1 MAGCGV
7 CGSLYVIPQRDPQES
22 RERLRF
28 RVLFGDAVPQ
38 YYSGVSHWGAGHTK
52 ISFQQKEYQLFN
64 MIMESH
70 ITFGNYKEGDSGSS
84 NFPLSRFLESTPS
97 DISQKIIPVTD
108 DSLKILD
115 GTYVL
120 FVSELYTREQTEG
133 EYDYLNYID
142 IKIGKIHRLN
152 LSQKMIHYEFTLLH
166 DFGERLVSSDIELS
180 QALDVD
186 SGNFGLTRTHW
197 AIKDKKLISVLGNIN
212 KALVPPIII
221 PTGLVITNTKLGTV
235 GEYRKIDVRIDNLQD
250 YIKLILEM
258 KASDEDET
266 FYRGHSDHEYRLE
279 PSILRKDKES
289 GEFTHYYNER
299 NLNSEMLTVQ
309 PGEFSSDKYML
320 DKLVRMQ
327 HFGLPTRLLDLTYNP
342 LVALY
347 FACSSIKKDDK
358 GGEIDGEVI
367 ILKTKKLEVKF
378 FDSDTV
384 SCITNLSNLSMKQKD
399 ELNTAIKYSIY
410 QTEKHYKGQEQTDY
424 YRENVL
430 DTFNE
435 VGVCGHLLHYIKNEK
450 PYFKDIINPFDL
462 GRVLFVRAKIS
473 NARIASQSG
482 AFLLF
487 GMDAVLQESG
497 DSEVSVRRISVTN
510 KKYIMEQLSI
520 LNIHASTIYPSLE
533 KSAEEIKNKYHMK

>member
-1 MAGCGV
+1 
-7 CGSLYVIPQRDPQES
+7 
-22 RERLRF
+22 
-28 RVLFGDAVPQ
+28 
-38 YYSGVSHWGAGHTK
+38 
-52 ISFQQKEYQLFN
+52 

-70 ITFGNYKEGDSGSS
+70 NTDWLIAEGDRGSS
-84 NFPLSRFLESTPS
+84 NFPLSRFLESTS
-97 DISQKIIPVTD
+97 LDISQKIVPVTD
-108 DSLKILD
+108 DSLKILED
-115 GTYVL
+115 TYVL
-120 FVSELYTREQTEG
+120 FVSELYTREQKEG
-133 EYDYLNYID
+133 ANDNFNYID

-152 LSQKMIHYEFTLLH
+152 LSNKMVHYEFTLLY
-166 DFGERLVSSDIELS
+166 DYGERHVISDIFLS

-197 AIKDKKLISVLGNIN
+197 AIKSKELDKVLKDIN
-212 KALVPPIII
+212 KSLMQPIDI
-221 PTGLVITNTKLGTV
+221 PLELDIKVTELGAI
-235 GEYRKIDVRIDNLQD
+235 GSHRNNKEIIDNLQD
-250 YIKLILEM
+250 YIKLILGVDPRE
-258 KASDEDET
+258 EYET
-266 FYRGHSDHEYRLE
+266 FYRGHSDHKYRLE
-279 PSILRKDKES
+279 PSILRKDKDS
-289 GEFTHYYNER
+289 GEYTHYFNER

-347 FACSSIKKDDK
+347 FACCSIKKDDK
-358 GGEIDGEVI
+358 GKEIDGEVI
-367 ILKTKKLEVKF
+367 ILKTKKTEVKF

-399 ELNTAIKYSIY
+399 ELAQAIVSSRGVADHAYSGM
-410 QTEKHYKGQEQTDY
+410 EKTDY
-424 YRENVL
+424 YRKKL
-430 DTFNE
+430 ISSFNE
-435 VGVCGHLLHYIKNEK
+435 DRVCGHLLHYIKNEK

-462 GRVLFVRAKIS
+462 GRVLFVRGKIS
-473 NARIASQSG
+473 NTRIASQSG

-510 KKYIMEQLSI
+510 KKHIMEQLSI

>member
-1 MAGCGV
+1 
-7 CGSLYVIPQRDPQES
+7 
-22 RERLRF
+22 
-28 RVLFGDAVPQ
+28 
-38 YYSGVSHWGAGHTK
+38 
-52 ISFQQKEYQLFN
+52 

-70 ITFGNYKEGDSGSS
+70 NPFGDFNEGDPGSS
-84 NFPLSRFLESTPS
+84 NFPLSRFLESTPL
-97 DISQKIIPVTD
+97 DISQKIVPVTD
-108 DSLKILD
+108 DSLKILEETD
-115 GTYVL
+115 VL

-133 EYDYLNYID
+133 ECDYLNYID

-166 DFGERLVSSDIELS
+166 DYGERLVSSDIELS
-180 QALDVD
+180 KALDVD

-197 AIKDKKLISVLGNIN
+197 AIKDKKLVTVLGNIN
-212 KALVPPIII
+212 KALVQPIVI
-221 PTGLVITNTKLGTV
+221 PTGLVITNTILGTV
-235 GEYRKIDVRIDNLQD
+235 GEYRKIDERIDNLQD
-250 YIKLILEM
+250 YIKLILDM
-258 KASDEDET
+258 KPSDEDET

-279 PSILRKDKES
+279 PSILRKDKKS

-347 FACSSIKKDDK
+347 FACCSIKKDDEGK
-358 GGEIDGEVI
+358 EIDGEVI
-367 ILKTKKLEVKF
+367 ILKTKKSEVKF

-384 SCITNLSNLSMKQKD
+384 SCITNLSNLSMKQKE
-399 ELNTAIKYSIY
+399 ELAQAIERSRGAANHSYPGMDKS
-410 QTEKHYKGQEQTDY
+410 DY
-424 YRENVL
+424 YRDAL
-430 DTFNE
+430 ISSFNIDR
-435 VGVCGHLLHYIKNEK
+435 VCGHLLHYIKNEK
-450 PYFKDIINPFDL
+450 PYFKDIVNPFDL
-462 GRVLFVRAKIS
+462 GRVLFVRGKIS
-473 NARIASQSG
+473 NTRIASQSG

-497 DSEVSVRRISVTN
+497 DSDVSVRRISVTN
-510 KKYIMEQLSI
+510 KKHIMEQLSI